1 MVVNKSTSSAIESPQ
16 KKLPTAVLQ
25 GTSLHQGI
33 KTEITESQIIEELNA
48 DLKDKFAG
56 IIIEDN
62 NLSRQLVSFQA
73 NRQLPIYRW
82 YKYKEG
88 FSAGLVGY
96 LFAKY
101 PFKKGNILDPFAGTG
116 TALFAASEEGY
127 DSYGIELLPIGQTII
142 KTRNLIENNIG
153 QSELSRLDEWCNKKL
168 WNKTTKETGFT
179 KLRITLGAYPK
190 ETETKIRRYLSAIN
204 EEPSLIKEVLFF
216 ALLCILE
223 SISYTRKDGQYL
235 RWDYRSGR
243 TNGKKLFDKGIIQ
256 DFDSA
261 ICSKLKEILHD
272 LRGEQKQIEMFKL
285 PNRTKGHVFLYES
298 SCLEQLP
305 LLKKGAFSAIITS
318 PPYCNRYDYTRTYAL
333 ELAMLGVDEESL
345 RLLRQN
351 MLSCTVENKEKDL
364 LKINAGWEKILSV
377 VKEQQLLQEILN
389 YLQYL
394 KNEGQL
400 NNNGIV
406 RMIKGYFYEMSCVI
420 YECHRVLKKGG
431 YFFMINDNVK
441 YAGIGVP
448 VDFILSSIAA
458 SSGFEVKNILVLQQD
473 KGNSSQQMGLHGR
486 EALRKCVYVWQKE

>member
-1 MVVNKSTSSAIESPQ
+1 M
-16 KKLPTAVLQ
+16 
-25 GTSLHQGI
+25 
-33 KTEITESQIIEELNA
+33 EIAESQILEALNT
-48 DLKDKFAG
+48 DLKDKFAD
-56 IIIEDN
+56 ITIEDN
-62 NLSRQLVSFQA
+62 NLSRQVVSFQA
-73 NRQLPIYRW
+73 NKQLPIYRW

-96 LFAKY
+96 LFNKY
-101 PFKKGNILDPFAGTG
+101 PFKKGTILDPFAGTG

-127 DSYGIELLPIGQTII
+127 DAYGIELLPIGQTII
-142 KTRNLIENNIG
+142 KTRNLIEHKIKQG
-153 QSELSRLDEWCNKKL
+153 ELSRLDEWCDKQI

-179 KLRITLGAYPK
+179 ELRITSGAYPK
-190 ETETKIRRYLSAIN
+190 DTENKIRRYLSAIN
-204 EEPSLIKEVLFF
+204 KESSPIKDVVFF

-223 SISYTRKDGQYL
+223 SVSYTRKDGQYL

-261 ICSKLKEILHD
+261 ISLKLKEILRD
-272 LRGEQKQIEMFKL
+272 LRGEQKQIELFKR
-285 PNRTKGHVFLYES
+285 PKRTQGHVFLYES

-305 LLKKGAFSAIITS
+305 KLQKNNFAAIITS

-333 ELAMLGVDEESL
+333 ELAMLGVNEESL

-364 LKINAGWEKILSV
+364 LTINSGWKNILSV
-377 VKEQQLLQEILN
+377 VNEQQLLQEILN

-394 KNEGQL
+394 KSNGRL

-406 RMIKGYFYEMSCVI
+406 RMVKGYFYEMACVI
-420 YECHRVLKKGG
+420 YECHRVLKKDG
-431 YFFMINDNVK
+431 FVFMINDNVK

-448 VDFILSSIAA
+448 VDFILSNIAA
-458 SSGFEVKNILVLQQD
+458 SLGFEVKNILVLPQN
-473 KGNSSQQMGLHGR
+473 KGNSSQQMGRHGR